1 MLIKK
6 NRIIFEQSDM
16 AFVEKFGVLDAAEM
30 VLNYKTV
37 CTLPFVYDADQ
48 LAAFLKIG
56 RKDFFDLMK
65 HCDTFYR
72 PISLKKKN
80 GTYRQIYEP
89 NDILKR
95 IQKKILDKILSQLPI
110 SQYAKAYRTG
120 GTLIDNAAAHIG
132 KRYVLKLDITDFF
145 GSISFE
151 QVYSAAFHTKYFP
164 KQIGVLLT
172 MLCCRKEVLPQGAPT
187 SPALSNIVMCHFD
200 NYIGSWC
207 EARAIAYTRYC
218 DDMTFSSDRPLFGVY
233 QKVKTML
240 EEVGFELNEKKTHF
254 ISNASR
260 QSVTGITVNE
270 KLSVPIH
277 YKRRLRQEIYYTLKF
292 GLAEQIV
299 RSDKTEFFMNARP
312 DVSKYYNH
320 LLGQIG
326 FVLQIEPEN
335 TWFQN
340 AIIKLKSSSFLQG
353 EMELWRQ

>member
-132 KRYVLKLDITDFF
+132 KRYVLKLDITDFSEVF
-145 GSISFE
+145 
-151 QVYSAAFHTKYFP
+151 
-164 KQIGVLLT
+164 LLSRFT
-172 MLCCRKEVLPQGAPT
+172 VR
-187 SPALSNIVMCHFD
+187 
-200 NYIGSWC
+200 
-207 EARAIAYTRYC
+207 
-218 DDMTFSSDRPLFGVY
+218 
-233 QKVKTML
+233 
-240 EEVGFELNEKKTHF
+240 HF
-254 ISNASR
+254 IQSIFQSR
-260 QSVTGITVNE
+260 LVYCSRCFAAE
-270 KLSVPIH
+270 KRVYRRALLLHRHFPI
-277 YKRRLRQEIYYTLKF
+277 L
-292 GLAEQIV
+292 
-299 RSDKTEFFMNARP
+299 
-312 DVSKYYNH
+312 
-320 LLGQIG
+320 
-326 FVLQIEPEN
+326 
-335 TWFQN
+335 
-340 AIIKLKSSSFLQG
+340 
-353 EMELWRQ
+353 